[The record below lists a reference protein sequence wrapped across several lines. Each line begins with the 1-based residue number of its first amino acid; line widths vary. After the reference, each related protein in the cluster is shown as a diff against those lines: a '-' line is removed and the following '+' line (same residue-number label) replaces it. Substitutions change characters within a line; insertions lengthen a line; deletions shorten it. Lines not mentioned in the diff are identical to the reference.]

1 MRRHMDR
8 FKDPASEGAQKA
20 EPSGSVKRQYVAPVL
35 VCLGTVAEMT
45 QVNIDTATIPDRGS
59 S

>member
-1 MRRHMDR
+1 MDSR
-8 FKDPASEGAQKA
+8 KNPENEGAPTA
-20 EPSGSVKRQYVAPVL
+20 ESSGSAKRAYVAPVL

-45 QVNIDTATIPDRGS
+45 KVNNDTATIPDRGS

>member
-1 MRRHMDR
+1 MDR
-8 FKDPASEGAQKA
+8 PKNLTTEGAQTA
-20 EPSGSVKRQYVAPVL
+20 ESSGSVKREYVAPVL

-45 QVNIDTATIPDRGS
+45 QVNVDTATIPDRGS

>member
-1 MRRHMDR
+1 MDR